1 LPSAPEKLRA
11 VVAEKPSVARD
22 IAKVL
27 GATRRGDGYLY
38 GEGVIVTW
46 AIGHLV
52 ALSEP
57 HQINSEWKR
66 WHRESLPM
74 LPAEWPLTVYDQ
86 TADQFNTV
94 KKILNSPK
102 VKRIVC
108 ATDAGREGELIFRY
122 IYEAAGSRK
131 PIDRLWI
138 SSLTPAAIR
147 KGFSNL
153 KPGKHYEPL
162 AAAARAR
169 SRADWL
175 VGMNLSR
182 AYSLDYDLDLS
193 VGRVQTP
200 TLAILVERELAIRN
214 FVPEDYFEV
223 EATFALVDKEQY
235 KGTYFHLEKAERVT
249 RLAADGDAAT
259 RIAERATKGSA
270 QVKSVKKEKKRMVPP
285 LLYDLTELQ
294 RHGNRL
300 YGFSAKRT
308 LELAQNLY
316 ESYKLITYPRTDSRH
331 LSADMAEQ
339 LPEIVKAISP
349 PYAELIAAGTGLRP
363 LSNRYIN
370 DAKVSD
376 HHAIIPTGASASSL
390 DLRSDEGKIYD
401 LICRRLLQAWHD
413 DNIRSVTTVVTA
425 IASEAETDLYHSTGT
440 SVEQQGWKALDVQ
453 TARPRKSEDEATLP
467 GGLEA
472 EQPVEVTD
480 AKALKKTTRP
490 PKRLTEG
497 NLLTAMESAGKSL
510 DDRELSDAM
519 KEHGLGTP
527 ATRAAI
533 IETLL
538 KRAYV
543 VRDKKALEATDKGI
557 RLIDVVHAD
566 VKSPAM
572 TGEWEAKL
580 KRIERGDGDFDEFM
594 SGIENYVRAV
604 VGEGKKAAVANG
616 SLAVPS
622 LAMSAA
628 PRSSRPQTSRD
639 VERAEA
645 LFGNTRR
652 ETPMQPSLA
661 SRPPSTPRREP
672 TPPDRLG
679 ELLSEAFGFESFRP
693 HQENVCGK
701 VVEGRD
707 ALLVMPTG
715 AGKSLC
721 YQLPG
726 IARAGTTLVVSP
738 LIALMEDQVVK
749 LQQQG
754 FRAERIH
761 SGRKRDESR
770 QVCLDYLDGQ
780 LDFLFI
786 APERLSV
793 PRFPEMLAKIPLALI
808 AVDEAHC
815 ISQWGHDF
823 RPEYRKLGERLPM
836 LRPAP
841 VIALTATATPK
852 VQEDIVDQLGLT
864 NCLWSIHGFRRENI
878 AIELVELTPSQ
889 RPPALGKL
897 LNDQDRRPAIVYAPT
912 RKAAEAQALELQSRM
927 SASAYHA
934 GMTADSRDRVQSD
947 FLTGRKDVIVATIA
961 FGMGIDKANVRTVVH
976 TGLPSSIEGYY
987 QEIGRA
993 GRDGLPSKA
1002 VLMYSWADRRTHEF
1016 FLDRDYPPIDDLQK
1030 LYNALGDSPTP
1041 RQHLEHN
1048 FDGDPVTFE
1057 KGLEK
1062 LWIHGG
1068 ALIDPE
1074 ENVTRGQPSWRGP
1087 YLRQREHK
1095 LAQLE
1100 SMTRYTESSDC
1111 RMLDLVGHFGDLEDS
1126 RKPCGHCD
1134 ICLPAGCLV
1143 QQFREPTADE
1153 GKALAA
1159 ILDELRRRDNQ
1170 SLGKLFRDLFEG
1182 SDIDRKDYERLVN
1195 GLTRAGLVSIA
1206 DDSFE
1211 KDGRVIEF
1219 RRVSLTREGR
1229 DLDEAPAQFVTVHA
1243 AAAKPPPKK
1252 RKSTPKKKAAKR
1264 SSAKKSRKAQGEID
1278 IEMPATKFD
1287 EVLAAALRA
1296 WRLSEARKFGMP
1308 AFRVFPDRTLRALA
1322 EQQPRSE
1329 SELLAVNGV
1338 GPALAKKYGD
1348 KILSI
1353 VRNVAD

>member
-1 LPSAPEKLRA
+1 MPSAPEQIRA

-27 GATRRGDGYLY
+27 GATRRGEGYLY

-66 WHRESLPM
+66 WRRGSLPM

-102 VKRIVC
+102 VERIVC

-153 KPGKHYEPL
+153 KPGKSYEPL

-214 FVPEDYFEV
+214 FVPADYFEV
-223 EATFALVDKEQY
+223 EATFALADQQEY
-235 KGTYFHLEKAERVT
+235 KGTYFHLDKSERVT
-249 RLAADGDAAT
+249 RLAADPDAAR
-259 RIAERATKGSA
+259 RIAERASSGTA
-270 QVKSVKKEKKRMVPP
+270 QVQSVKKEKKRMVPP

-294 RHGNRL
+294 RHANRL

-308 LELAQNLY
+308 LELAQSLY

-331 LSADMAEQ
+331 LSEDIAAQ
-339 LPEIVKAISP
+339 LPKIVEAVSP
-349 PYAELIAAGTGLRP
+349 SYAELIADGSGVTP
-363 LSNRYIN
+363 LGKRYIN

-376 HHAIIPTGASASSL
+376 HHAIISTGASASGL
-390 DLRSDEGKIYD
+390 DQRSDEGKVYD
-401 LICRRLLQAWHD
+401 LICRRLLQAWHK
-413 DNIRSVTTVVTA
+413 DNIRSVTTVVTV
-425 IASEAETDLYHSTGT
+425 IASEAETDLYQSTGT

-453 TARPRKSEDEATLP
+453 TARQRKSDDEATLP

-472 EQPVEVTD
+472 ELPVEVKG
-480 AKALKKTTRP
+480 AEALKKTTRP

-497 NLLTAMESAGKSL
+497 NLLTAMESAGKAL

-557 RLIDVVHAD
+557 GLIEIVHAN

-580 KRIERGDGDFDEFM
+580 KRIERGEGDFDSFM
-594 SGIENYVRAV
+594 SDIEDYVRSV
-604 VGEGKKAAVANG
+604 VGEGKKASADNG
-616 SLAVPS
+616 GMAMPL
-622 LAMSAA
+622 LAMTAA

-645 LFGNTRR
+645 LFGHETRV
-652 ETPMQPSLA
+652 QPSVA
-661 SRPPSTPRREP
+661 DRPQGQPKREP

-679 ELLSEAFGFESFRP
+679 GLLSDAFGFDSFRP
-693 HQENVCGK
+693 HQETVCGK

-707 ALLVMPTG
+707 VLLVMPTG

-726 IARAGTTLVVSP
+726 VARGGTTLVVSP

-770 QVCLDYLDGQ
+770 QVCLDYLDSQ

-793 PRFPEMLAKIPLALI
+793 PRFPEMLAKVPLALI

-823 RPEYRKLGERLPM
+823 RPEYRKLGGRIPT

-852 VQEDIVDQLGLT
+852 VQEDIIDQLGLT
-864 NCLWSIHGFRRENI
+864 KCLRSIHGFRRENI

-889 RPPALGKL
+889 RPPALAKL
-897 LNDQDRRPAIVYAPT
+897 LNDAGRRPAIVYAPT
-912 RKAAEAQALELQSRM
+912 RKAAEAQALELQSHM

-934 GMTADSRDRVQSD
+934 GMTADSRERVQSD
-947 FLTGRKDVIVATIA
+947 FLSGRQDVIVATIA

-976 TGLPSSIEGYY
+976 TGLPGSIEGYY

-1002 VLMYSWADRRTHEF
+1002 VLMYSWADRRTHEY

-1030 LYNALGDSPTP
+1030 LYNALGESPTSRP
-1041 RQHLEHN
+1041 HLEHE

-1074 ENVTRGQPSWRGP
+1074 ENVTRGQPNWRGP

-1100 SMTRYTESSDC
+1100 SMTRYTGSSDC
-1111 RMLDLVGHFGDLEDS
+1111 RMLDLVGHFGDQEDS
-1126 RKPCGHCD
+1126 LKPCGHCD
-1134 ICLPAGCLV
+1134 ICMPSGCLV

-1170 SLGKLFRDLFEG
+1170 SIGKLFRDLFEG
-1182 SDIDRKDYERLVN
+1182 SDIDRKNYDRLLN

-1219 RRVSLTREGR
+1219 RRVALTREGR

-1243 AAAKPPPKK
+1243 EAAKPPRKK
-1252 RKSTPKKKAAKR
+1252 RTSAPKKKAVKR
-1264 SSAKKSRKAQGEID
+1264 SSAKKPRKAQGEID
-1278 IEMPATKFD
+1278 IDLPQTEFD

-1322 EQQPRSE
+1322 EQQPRNE
-1329 SELLAVNGV
+1329 SELLAVKGV
-1338 GPALAKKYGD
+1338 GPGLTKKYGQ

-1353 VRNVAD
+1353 VRNVAE